1 MVMGPHVLVEKAART
16 KSSTPNR
23 WIVVWNVRNLG
34 QEPLEIVA
42 GRLPHSQFRAEERQ
56 LRPSLVVLAG
66 ESTRLEFEV
75 SCNGL
80 PGAVVENAF
89 LILSVRWSGEPWR
102 VLARMRV
109 VLDDESGPQTTT
121 ELVTTQRIGFST
133 EKAET

>member
-1 MVMGPHVLVEKAART
+1 MGPHVLVEEASRT

-23 WIVVWNVRNLG
+23 WIVTWNVRNLD

-42 GRLPHSQFRAEERQ
+42 GRLPHSQFRAEEKQ
-56 LRPSLVVLAG
+56 LSPNRYLLTG
-66 ESTRLEFEV
+66 ESTHLEFEV

-109 VLDDESGPQTTT
+109 VMDEESRPQTIT
-121 ELVTTQRIGFST
+121 ELVTTQRIGFSIK
-133 EKAET
+133 KAGA